1 MNNGLVFDSLILI
14 WVCRHLSIEKN
25 RYLYIRL
32 FPEPSRFSK
41 EQPPLARFVLR
52 VSNTGLNRKPYIS
65 PSMMHPVSV
74 FWLCVYIC
82 IMLVFCLSVLCVSD
96 FWVLCGWDVY
106 FCAKKRKKKKPISKL
121 LWEEKQGEYL
131 VVCITIWWGIRD
143 NYYSVLVKVS
153 SALKLPKRLWSLGVK
168 RRA

>member
-1 MNNGLVFDSLILI
+1 MENRELRVLFLQKVWPFQGRNLELVTHSLSPSHTQFVLSLYAIMNNGLVFDSLILI

-106 FCAKKRKKKKPISKL
+106 FCAKKRKRKNL
-121 LWEEKQGEYL
+121 
-131 VVCITIWWGIRD
+131 
-143 NYYSVLVKVS
+143 
-153 SALKLPKRLWSLGVK
+153 
-168 RRA
+168 

>member
-1 MNNGLVFDSLILI
+1 MENRELRLLFLQKVWPFQGRNLELVTHSLSLSLSLSLTHFLLSLYAIMDNGLVFDSLILI

-106 FCAKKRKKKKPISKL
+106 FCAKKRKRKNL
-121 LWEEKQGEYL
+121 
-131 VVCITIWWGIRD
+131 
-143 NYYSVLVKVS
+143 
-153 SALKLPKRLWSLGVK
+153 
-168 RRA
+168 